1 MSFGLT
7 NVPATFM
14 DLMNRVFKPY
24 LDMFVI
30 IFIDAILIYSR
41 NREDH
46 YSHLRIVL
54 HTLKYKEL
62 YAKLSKCEFWL
73 KYIAFLG
80 HIVSTDGIRVD
91 TQNIKAV
98 QSWHIPTS
106 PMDVS
111 SFLGLDGYYR
121 RFFEGF
127 LSISS
132 SLTKLDKKNVKFQWS
147 EACEKSFY

>member
-1 MSFGLT
+1 M
-7 NVPATFM
+7 
-14 DLMNRVFKPY
+14 
-24 LDMFVI
+24 
-30 IFIDAILIYSR
+30 
-41 NREDH
+41 
-46 YSHLRIVL
+46 
-54 HTLKYKEL
+54 KYKEL

-127 LSISS
+127 LSISC
-132 SLTKLDKKNVKFQWS
+132 LFTKLTHKKVKIQWP
-147 EACEKSFY
+147 EAYDQILQEL